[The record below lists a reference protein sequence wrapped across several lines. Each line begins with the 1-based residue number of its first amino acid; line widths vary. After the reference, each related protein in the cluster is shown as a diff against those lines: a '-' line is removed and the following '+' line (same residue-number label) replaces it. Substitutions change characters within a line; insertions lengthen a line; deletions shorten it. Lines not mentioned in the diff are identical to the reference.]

1 MKKLFYSVLSAL
13 VLFSACSSDD
23 NVNSGGESFIPK
35 ESIFEETKSFKVI
48 EGGICGSIV
57 YDDRIGTDFDSALES
72 LIKEKEQILNVLIT
86 EGHYSGEGYY
96 IEKEKMVVDFKYDDR
111 EFFVLTIIDKANIYQ
126 YLFSGIVIDSKG
138 NHYYINEWG
147 ED

>member
-1 MKKLFYSVLSAL
+1 MKNLFYLILSAL

-35 ESIFEETKSFKVI
+35 ETIFEETKSFKVI
-48 EGGICGSIV
+48 GGGAWLSIV

-126 YLFSGIVIDSKG
+126 YLFTSIVIDSKG
-138 NHYYINEWG
+138 NHYYAQWC